1 MKPIIGMTA
10 CRGEGAVYKT
20 NDTYVKAVV
29 RAGGVP
35 VLLPIAD
42 LPEDCPRLVETFDAL
57 LVPGGV
63 DIAPQYFGEEPRDT
77 VTCVDRELDVFE
89 LALIRETAKA
99 GKPIFAI
106 CRGLQVV
113 NVAFGGTLW
122 QDIPS
127 QCPEAQGHY
136 QKTDSRSEEYHT
148 VKLLPGTRLRE
159 IFGEAEILT
168 NSYHHQAIRDLAP
181 GFAVSAQTADGII
194 EGIENKEGSILAVQW
209 HPECMEESHPKFRR
223 FFTELIAKASK

>member
-10 CRGEGAVYKT
+10 CRGEGNVYKT

-29 RAGGVP
+29 RAGGIP

-42 LPEDCPRLVETFDAL
+42 PPEDCPRLVETFDAL

-63 DIAPQYFGEEPRDT
+63 DVAPQYYGEEPRET
-77 VTCVDRELDVFE
+77 VTCVDREQDAFE

-106 CRGLQVV
+106 CRGIQVV

-127 QCPEAQGHY
+127 QCPEAHGHY

-159 IFGEAEILT
+159 IFGEEEILT
-168 NSYHHQAIRDLAP
+168 NSYHHQAIRELAP
-181 GFAVSAQTADGII
+181 GFAVSARTADGLI
-194 EGIENKEGSILAVQW
+194 EGIENQDGSVIAVQW
-209 HPECMEESHPKFRR
+209 HPECMEERHPKFRR
-223 FFTELIAKASK
+223 FFSALVAQAAK

>member
-20 NDTYVKAVV
+20 NDTYVKAVI

-77 VTCVDRELDVFE
+77 VVCVDRVQDAFE
-89 LALIRETAKA
+89 LELIRRTAGA
-99 GKPIFAI
+99 GKPVFAI

-127 QCPEAQGHY
+127 QCPQAHGHY
-136 QKTDSRSEEYHT
+136 QKTASRSEEYHT
-148 VKLLPGTRLRE
+148 VTLVPGTRLQE
-159 IFGEAEILT
+159 IFGERELLT
-168 NSYHHQAIRDLAP
+168 NSYHHQAVKELAP
-181 GFAVSAQTADGII
+181 GFVVSARASDGIV
-194 EGIENKEGSILAVQW
+194 EGIEKEDGSILAVQW
-209 HPECMEESHPKFRR
+209 HPECMEERHPVFRKF
-223 FFTELIAKASK
+223 FAALMAKAAK

>member
-113 NVAFGGTLW
+113 NVAFGGT
-122 QDIPS
+122 QIGRAS
-127 QCPEAQGHY
+127 C
-136 QKTDSRSEEYHT
+136 
-148 VKLLPGTRLRE
+148 RE
-159 IFGEAEILT
+159 
-168 NSYHHQAIRDLAP
+168 R
-181 GFAVSAQTADGII
+181 V
-194 EGIENKEGSILAVQW
+194 
-209 HPECMEESHPKFRR
+209 
-223 FFTELIAKASK
+223 

>member
-10 CRGEGAVYKT
+10 CRGEGDVYKT

-29 RAGGVP
+29 RAGGIP
-35 VLLPIAD
+35 VMLPIANR
-42 LPEDCPRLVETFDAL
+42 PEDCPRLAKALDAL

-63 DIAPQYFGEEPRDT
+63 DVAPQYYGEEPRDT
-77 VTCVDRELDVFE
+77 VTCVDRELDAFE

-106 CRGLQVV
+106 CRGIQVV

-127 QCPEAQGHY
+127 QCPEAHGHY

-148 VKLLPGTRLRE
+148 VKLLPGTHLRE
-159 IFGEAEILT
+159 IFGEEEILT
-168 NSYHHQAIRDLAP
+168 NSYHHQAVRELAP
-181 GFAVSAQTADGII
+181 GFAVSARTADGIV
-194 EGIENKEGSILAVQW
+194 EGMENRDGSIIAVQW
-209 HPECMEESHPKFRR
+209 HPECMEERHPVFRR
-223 FFTELIAKASK
+223 FFNALVARASK

>member
-63 DIAPQYFGEEPRDT
+63 DIAPQYFGEEPRPVWT
-77 VTCVDRELDVFE
+77 GNWMSLSW
-89 LALIRETAKA
+89 
-99 GKPIFAI
+99 P
-106 CRGLQVV
+106 
-113 NVAFGGTLW
+113 
-122 QDIPS
+122 
-127 QCPEAQGHY
+127 
-136 QKTDSRSEEYHT
+136 
-148 VKLLPGTRLRE
+148 
-159 IFGEAEILT
+159 
-168 NSYHHQAIRDLAP
+168 
-181 GFAVSAQTADGII
+181 
-194 EGIENKEGSILAVQW
+194 
-209 HPECMEESHPKFRR
+209 
-223 FFTELIAKASK
+223 